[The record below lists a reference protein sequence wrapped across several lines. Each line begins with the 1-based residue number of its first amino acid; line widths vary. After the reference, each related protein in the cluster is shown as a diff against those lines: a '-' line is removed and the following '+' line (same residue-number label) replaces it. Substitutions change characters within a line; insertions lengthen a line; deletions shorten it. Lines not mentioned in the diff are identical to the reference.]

1 MELSEQDYLDT
12 ILSFDYGNARIG
24 LAIKYAE
31 ENAVE
36 PLITLKNDKDLW
48 PTIEDLLNLH
58 QPDLIVVGR
67 PRNLDGETTKQTM
80 LAEEFAS
87 KLSKLYNNK
96 IELIDEALSTEQ
108 AKARIPKSLSSRSR
122 EVIDQYAACII
133 LESYLKEK

>member
-1 MELSEQDYLDT
+1 MELSQQDYLDT

-108 AKARIPKSLSSRSR
+108 AKARIPKSLSRRSR

>member
-1 MELSEQDYLDT
+1 MELFQQDYLDT

>member
-1 MELSEQDYLDT
+1 MELSQQDYLDT

>member
-1 MELSEQDYLDT
+1 MELSQQDYLDT

-31 ENAVE
+31 ENSVE

-108 AKARIPKSLSSRSR
+108 AKARILKSLSSRSR